1 MDFRKPNAI
10 QQRPVLLKDFL
21 MDDLSSC
28 SSNGFKSFPRR
39 QFCTTTVR
47 FLLDIEFKSSSSSSQ
62 LSTHKYPSRITSQK
76 PVLHR
81 SRSRAAAACDA
92 FINAVKSLPSP
103 PSVRRG
109 VVLLLPKSLSR
120 RLRRKRFWKKQSKEE
135 KKEENDIG
143 RWRLFSE
150 FLHDEPPPS
159 DQNTT
164 TTAKTVV
171 TVSRHS
177 TSTRSRGS
185 DGNSSSSNSWAES
198 EFTLSSQ
205 SSGGNDG
212 VDVKTTNLVKDK
224 VSEKVGGEVGEGEV
238 GEDSVSMAWP
248 TTTTSCSPQNDKEGW
263 LNNKEEKE
271 QFSPVSVLDCPFED
285 EDDDHARSPF
295 SRSLACMQ
303 GTQQKLMRN
312 IRRIENLAQQEPV
325 DLEQRMKAIMDSEAE
340 AEARASLMHTANCHA
355 EQVNKTEEK
364 TSNKL
369 VSLKAEKVVMDL
381 CRETIVEKKSD
392 ESAVMREAVEDWING
407 ESQELLLG
415 WEVEEGRKVYVKD
428 MENEWGSCKELDCER
443 QEVGLELEAEVWNSL
458 LKELLLDLII

>member
-39 QFCTTTVR
+39 QCCTTTVR

-62 LSTHKYPSRITSQK
+62 LSTHKYPSKITPQK

-92 FINAVKSLPSP
+92 VINAVKSIPSS

-143 RWRLFSE
+143 RWRLVRE
-150 FLHDEPPPS
+150 FLHDEPPSS

-164 TTAKTVV
+164 TTAKTAV

-177 TSTRSRGS
+177 TSTRSSGNDS
-185 DGNSSSSNSWAES
+185 NSSRSNSWAES
-198 EFTLSSQ
+198 EFTLSLQ

-212 VDVKTTNLVKDK
+212 VDVKTTSLVKDK
-224 VSEKVGGEVGEGEV
+224 VSEKVGGEV

-248 TTTTSCSPQNDKEGW
+248 TTTTTTTSSPQNDKEGW

-312 IRRIENLAQQEPV
+312 IRRIENLAQLEV

-340 AEARASLMHTANCHA
+340 AEAPASLMHTANWHA
-355 EQVNKTEEK
+355 VQVNKTEEK
-364 TSNKL
+364 TSDKR

-381 CRETIVEKKSD
+381 CRETIVEKNSD
-392 ESAVMREAVEDWING
+392 ESGVMREAVKAVEDWING
-407 ESQELLLG
+407 ESQELQLG

-428 MENEWGSCKELDCER
+428 MENEWGSCRELDCER

-458 LKELLLDLII
+458 LKELILDLVI